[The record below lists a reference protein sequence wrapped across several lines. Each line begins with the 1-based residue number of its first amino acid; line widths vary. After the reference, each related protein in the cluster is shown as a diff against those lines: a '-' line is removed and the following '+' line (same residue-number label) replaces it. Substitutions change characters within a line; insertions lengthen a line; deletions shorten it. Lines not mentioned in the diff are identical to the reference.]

1 MAMDGII
8 PMAMIT
14 GVQAQVSSIG
24 SGLTPKGVVASASD
38 LPATGDVGDMY
49 LVADEG
55 YATYIWDDLNSTW
68 AKKLNDA
75 ATVQEYL
82 NALYT

>member
-1 MAMDGII
+1 MPMDGAI
-8 PMAMIT
+8 PYAMLM
-14 GVQAQVSSIG
+14 GLKAEVDNMG
-24 SGLTPKGVVASASD
+24 SGLTPKGVVASTSD
-38 LPATGDVGDMY
+38 LPATGEVGDMY
-49 LVADEG
+49 IVAGDG